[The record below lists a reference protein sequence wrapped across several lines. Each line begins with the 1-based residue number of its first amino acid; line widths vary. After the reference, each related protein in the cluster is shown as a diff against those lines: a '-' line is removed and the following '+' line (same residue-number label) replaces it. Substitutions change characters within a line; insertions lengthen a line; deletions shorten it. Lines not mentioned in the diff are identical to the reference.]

1 LKPLSQ
7 NFAQQELKSM
17 PEIVY
22 TSIMEI
28 KQLPEEGSG
37 PLFPHFGKWLL
48 VIWNTL
54 FKWETA
60 QLDYFYCSIE

>member
-1 LKPLSQ
+1 
-7 NFAQQELKSM
+7 M